1 MSKAFTHPLPNV
13 IAMSKSLSIKT
24 TARQMR
30 FSLRGRGDLAVIG
43 AALGIALPVKIGTC
57 ARADDLEVL
66 CLGPDEWLVLASGA
80 VGTEVSAKLADVYGK
95 VPHSLT
101 EITAREIT
109 FTVKGQ
115 QAAELMTIGCP
126 RDTDTIPVGEARR
139 TVFDGA
145 TVVLW
150 KDAEDAFRID
160 IWNSFGPYLAQTL
173 QTGATELALD
183 VT

>member
-13 IAMSKSLSIKT
+13 IAMSKTLSVKT
-24 TARQMR
+24 AARNTR
-30 FSLRGRGDLAVIG
+30 FSLRARGDLAAIE
-43 AALGIALPVKIGTC
+43 AALGLALPVKIGTC
-57 ARADDLEVL
+57 ARTDGLEVL
-66 CLGPDEWLVLASGA
+66 CLGPDEWLVLTSDA
-80 VGTEVSAKLADVYGK
+80 VGAEVSAKLTSVYGN

-101 EITAREIT
+101 EITAREVT

-126 RDTDTIPVGEARR
+126 RDINAIPAGEARR

-150 KDAEDAFRID
+150 KDAEDVFRID
-160 IWNSFGPYLAQTL
+160 VWNSFASYLAQTL
-173 QTGATELALD
+173 HTGATELALE
-183 VT
+183 VA